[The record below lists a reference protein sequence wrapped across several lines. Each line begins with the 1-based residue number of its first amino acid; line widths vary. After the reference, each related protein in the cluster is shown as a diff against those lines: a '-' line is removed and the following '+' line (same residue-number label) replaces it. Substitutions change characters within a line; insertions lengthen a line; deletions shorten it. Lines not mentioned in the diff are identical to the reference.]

1 MILRL
6 PIAEH
11 ILIIVDMLSYSR
23 ASRETKEEMA
33 ELVTMDLWYE
43 LLIFK
48 LLPLFLVLI
57 FQSHYTVIPDQ
68 VFVNFC
74 KYDSSSF

>member
-11 ILIIVDMLSYSR
+11 ILIIVDMLSYTR
-23 ASRETKEEMA
+23 ASKETKEEMA

-57 FQSHYTVIPDQ
+57 FQSH
-68 VFVNFC
+68 
-74 KYDSSSF
+74 